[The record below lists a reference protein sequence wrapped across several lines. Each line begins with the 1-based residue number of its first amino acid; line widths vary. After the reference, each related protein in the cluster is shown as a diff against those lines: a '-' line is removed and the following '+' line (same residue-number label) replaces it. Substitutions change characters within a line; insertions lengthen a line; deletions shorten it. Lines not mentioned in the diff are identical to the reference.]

1 VTNDLTP
8 QGAQPDKEPPDK
20 NRPSTVAGIGASAGG
35 LEPLRKFFAAAPLG
49 SGVAYVVIQHWPPDH
64 ANSLVELLRRQTRLK
79 VVEITSGIPIRA
91 DEIYLQPP
99 GKYLEIHEGRLALHD
114 PIEPHGGRMPIDCFF
129 RSLSLDQRE
138 NAVGIILS
146 GAGQDGTKGI
156 REIKERGGMVMVQE
170 PEEAGFQD
178 MPKSAL
184 QSDVADYIL
193 PVEQLAAALLNY
205 VEHNEL
211 FDDRPQDVSDES
223 AQIAEIV
230 HMLEADTQYDFRQYK
245 HSTLLRRI
253 RRRVTLRAL
262 SSIDEY
268 IHLLRDKPEE
278 LEELGRDLLICVTSF
293 FRNPE
298 AWEELRTE
306 VIEKLVADK
315 QETGEPIRVWVA
327 GCATGEE
334 AYSLAMLL
342 SEAVHGRR
350 ERVQIFATDIS
361 NNALKAARAGLYPE
375 VISAD
380 VSQERLRR
388 FFMRDGDGY
397 RVVKS
402 LREMVVFASQDI
414 NGDPP
419 FSRVDLVSCRNLLIY
434 LTPTA
439 QKNILAKVH
448 FALRPGGYL
457 FLGNSETP
465 SRGNAPF
472 DAISTKWRIYRR
484 AAGNALP
491 EFDVRRTRRPSIYAA
506 DVGSRKRQAPGY
518 RELLADVKLR
528 HAPGATLL
536 VNARWQPVYIA
547 GVLKQFLEIPEGEQR
562 QSILDMARGGL
573 HLKLRNALQTAVKQ
587 NARTSF
593 ERARVKQDSGPA
605 ILVSGSVQPVKH
617 PETDEVMFVV
627 ELAGIPE
634 RETTPAAPQ
643 PDENREEI
651 ARQLEHELHETKEQL
666 SSTIEEL
673 EQANEALKAANEE
686 AISVNEEL
694 QSGNEELEASK
705 KELQSL
711 NEELTVVNSRLEEKV
726 RELEAANTDFD
737 NLLSSAKLAVI
748 FLDTNFR
755 IRNFTPQAADLF
767 RVIRSDV
774 GRPIADLTHN
784 FTSGDLLPDA
794 EHVLRTL
801 GTTVRDVQTQ
811 DGRWF
816 LREMLPYRT
825 RDNRIEGVVVTF
837 HDVSRLKQAQAELQ
851 QQKDQLRLVTDS
863 LPVLIAYIDRDERYQ
878 FLNAAYESWHRR
890 PIAES
895 LGKRLRDVLPRSIYD
910 LIRPEMERALAG
922 ETVFYEREL
931 FYPDGPRFEQVHYIP
946 QRSEDGEVL
955 GFYALIQD
963 VSDRKRAEAILR
975 ESENR
980 FRIMA
985 DGAPVLIWRSGP
997 DKACNWVNRGWLE
1010 FTGRPLDDVLGDG
1023 WTADV
1028 HPDDR
1033 PRFLRD
1039 YQAAFDARRPFE
1051 IEFRMRR
1058 ADGEYRDLLERGV
1071 PLSGQIDASR
1081 AADGPEFLGYIA
1093 SCIDITERTQFER
1106 ELDQAR
1112 READSANQSKS
1123 EFVANMSHEIRTPMT
1138 AILGYADVLAAHL
1151 LDEDDLH
1158 CVETIRRNG
1167 RFLLEIIN
1175 DILDLSKIEAGRLEV
1190 NFERFRVDSL
1200 VNDILA
1206 MMRLRAVEKGLL
1218 LEAQFSG
1225 RIPETIESDPR
1236 RLRQILINL
1245 IGNAIKFTDRGFVRL
1260 AIAFDDSARQIAFE
1274 VTDTGIGISDD
1285 LQARLFRPFTQ
1296 ADASVT
1302 RHYEGTGLG
1311 LAITRRLAEML
1322 GGQISVESRL
1332 HEGSKFRVTVGTGPI
1347 EGVPLVEAQFIEEPD
1362 SLAPGVPNLSD
1373 YRVLVVDDR
1382 SEIRFLARQFIEKSG
1397 ATVEVAVDGD
1407 DALRA
1412 IERAQAR
1419 GEPFHVVLL
1428 DMQMPVKDG
1437 YTTARELRAIGFRQ
1451 PIIAVTAHAMQGD
1464 RQRCLDVGCNDYTP
1478 KPLEQRR
1485 LLELLSHY
1493 CRQSA
1498 PRGATRMTES
1508 SMSDRTFDLSPP
1520 PTFAP
1525 PAGSAT
1531 ARRPA
1536 KDESPGGSGSAN
1548 APDKR
1553 RVLLVD
1559 DSLDACLAQSML
1571 LKMRGYE
1578 VQTATSGRD
1587 ALAVY
1592 ERFKPDIVLMD
1603 LGMPEMSGY
1612 DVVRQLRGKPGGDR
1626 PLYIALSGRGEE
1638 EDRAKAREA
1647 GFHRYAIK
1655 PVDLADLEEM
1665 FRPAPTKP
1673 AGPEQN

>member
-1 VTNDLTP
+1 VTNDVPPLGQSDRPTP
-8 QGAQPDKEPPDK
+8 GANQPF
-20 NRPSTVAGIGASAGG
+20 TVVGVGASAGG
-35 LEPLRKFFAAAPLG
+35 LEALEKFFSGAPLG
-49 SGVAYVVIQHWPPDH
+49 AGIAYVVIQHLSQDQTGSW
-64 ANSLVELLRRQTRLK
+64 AELLRKQTKLK
-79 VVEITSGIPIRA
+79 VVEISPATQVHA
-91 DEIYLQPP
+91 DTVHVAPA
-99 GKYLEIHEGRLALHD
+99 GKYVEIHEARLSLHE
-114 PIEPHGGRMPIDCFF
+114 PIEPRGSRMPIDGFF

-146 GAGQDGTKGI
+146 GTGQDGTKGI

-170 PEEAGFQD
+170 PDEAGFQD
-178 MPKSAL
+178 MPRSAL
-184 QSDVADYIL
+184 QSDAADYIL
-193 PVEQLAAALLNY
+193 PAEQIQQSLINY

-211 FDDRPQDVSDES
+211 FDDRPQHEADDS
-223 AQIAEIV
+223 ARIAEIV
-230 HMLEADTQYDFRQYK
+230 HLLEANTEYDFRQYK

-253 RRRVTLRAL
+253 GRRVTLRSL

-278 LEELGRDLLICVTSF
+278 LTALGRDLLICVTSF

-306 VIEKLVADK
+306 VLEKLVTEK
-315 QETGEPIRVWVA
+315 QQTGEAIRVWVP

-342 SEAVHGRR
+342 SEAVDGRR
-350 ERVQIFATDIS
+350 ERVQLFATDIS
-361 NNALKAARAGLYPE
+361 NNALKVARAGLYQE

-380 VSQERLRR
+380 VSPERLRR
-388 FFMRDGDGY
+388 FFVREGEGY
-397 RVVKS
+397 RVIKL

-414 NGDPP
+414 NGHPP

-434 LTPTA
+434 LTPAA
-439 QKNILAKVH
+439 QKNILAKIH
-448 FALRPGGYL
+448 FALRQGGYL

-465 SRGNAPF
+465 SRGTAPF
-472 DAISTKWRIYRR
+472 DPISTKWRIYRR
-484 AAGNALP
+484 AAGAALP
-491 EFDVRRTRRPSIYAA
+491 ELDPRRTHAPSLYAT
-506 DVGSRKRQAPGY
+506 DTGSRRRQPPGY
-518 RELLADVKLR
+518 RELLAEMKLR
-528 HAPGATLL
+528 HSPGATLF
-536 VNARWQPVYIA
+536 VNSRWQPVYIA
-547 GVLKQFLEIPEGEQR
+547 GPVKQFFEVPEGEQR

-573 HLKLRNALQTAVKQ
+573 HLKLRNALQHAAQ
-587 NARTSF
+587 ENGRTSF
-593 ERARVKQDSGPA
+593 ERARVKQDAGPA
-605 ILVSGSVQPVKH
+605 ILVSGSVLPFKH
-617 PETDEVMFVV
+617 PETEDAMFLV
-627 ELAGIPE
+627 ELVGILEPE
-634 RETTPAAPQ
+634 TAPADPAPI
-643 PDENREEI
+643 DENREEI

-711 NEELTVVNSRLEEKV
+711 NEELTVLNARLEDKV

-737 NLLSSAKLAVI
+737 NLLSSTKLAVI

-784 FTSGDLLPDA
+784 FTSADLLSDA
-794 EHVLRTL
+794 QHVLKTL
-801 GTTVRDVQTQ
+801 GTLEREVQTQ

-816 LREMLPYRT
+816 QRQMLPYRT

-837 HDVSRLKQAQAELQ
+837 HDVSRLKQVQHELQ
-851 QQKDQLRLVTDS
+851 RQKEQLRLVTDS
-863 LPVLIAYIDRDERYQ
+863 LPALVAYIDRSERYQ
-878 FLNAAYESWHRR
+878 FVNQAYQDWFARS
-890 PIAES
+890 AEEIRGRTVS
-895 LGKRLRDVLPRSIYD
+895 ELLGQASYALVRDDVQ
-910 LIRPEMERALAG
+910 RALSG
-922 ETVFYEREL
+922 ETVVFEREL
-931 FYPDGPRFEQVHYIP
+931 LYPRGPRFVQVQYIP
-946 QRSEDGEVL
+946 HRGDDGEVQGL
-955 GFYALIQD
+955 YALIQD
-963 VSDRKRAEAILR
+963 ISERKRNEAALR
-975 ESENR
+975 DSEGR

-985 DGAPVLIWRSGP
+985 DSAPVLVWRAGP
-997 DKACNWVNRGWLE
+997 DKLCNWVNRGWLE
-1010 FTGRPLDDVLGDG
+1010 FTGRAAGDVLGEG
-1023 WTADV
+1023 WTAVV
-1028 HPDDR
+1028 HPDDL
-1033 PRFLRD
+1033 PGFLRD
-1039 YQAAFDARRPFE
+1039 YQAAFDARKPFE

-1058 ADGEYRDLLERGV
+1058 ADGAYRHLLERGV
-1071 PLSGQIDASR
+1071 PLFDNSGQ
-1081 AADGPEFLGYIA
+1081 FLGYIA

-1112 READSANQSKS
+1112 READSANRSKS

-1175 DILDLSKIEAGRLEV
+1175 DILDLSKIEAGRLEM
-1190 NFERFRVDSL
+1190 NFERIRVDSL
-1200 VNDILA
+1200 VNEILG
-1206 MMRLRAVEKGLL
+1206 MMRLRAVEKGLVL
-1218 LEAQFSG
+1218 DAEFAG

-1245 IGNAIKFTDRGFVRL
+1245 IGNAIKFTDRGSVRL
-1260 AIAFDDSARQIAFE
+1260 RIGFDKNQAMISFE
-1274 VTDTGIGISDD
+1274 VTDTGIGISEE

-1332 HEGSKFRVTVGTGPI
+1332 QHGSKFRVTVGSGSL
-1347 EGVPLVEAQFIEEPD
+1347 EGVPLVKPQLVEET
-1362 SLAPGVPNLSD
+1362 STVAAGVPKLTGC
-1373 YRVLVVDDR
+1373 RVLVVDDR

-1397 ATVEVAVDGD
+1397 ASVEIAVDGD
-1407 DALRA
+1407 DALRT
-1412 IERAQAR
+1412 IERSER
-1419 GEPFHVVLL
+1419 RDEPFDIVLL

-1437 YTTARELRAIGFRQ
+1437 YTTARELRDRGFSQ

-1485 LLELLSHY
+1485 LLELISQY
-1493 CRQSA
+1493 CGKPAR
-1498 PRGATRMTES
+1498 PGAARATES
-1508 SMSDRTFDLSPP
+1508 PMSDRTFDLRPNQPP
-1520 PTFAP
+1520 RSGQ
-1525 PAGSAT
+1525 PADRQSGPQGHQTEGSSG
-1531 ARRPA
+1531 A
-1536 KDESPGGSGSAN
+1536 KASGT
-1548 APDKR
+1548 PR

-1559 DSLDACLAQSML
+1559 DSPDACMAQSML

-1578 VQTATSGRD
+1578 VQTAMSGRD

-1592 ERFKPDIVLMD
+1592 DRFRPDIVLMD

-1612 DVVRQLRGKPGGDR
+1612 DVCRQLRDKPGGDQ
-1626 PLYIALSGRGEE
+1626 PLFIALSGRGEE

-1647 GFHRYAIK
+1647 GFHRYAVK
-1655 PVDLADLEEM
+1655 PVDLADLEQM
-1665 FRPAPTKP
+1665 FGHAPHN
-1673 AGPEQN
+1673 AGGPEKN